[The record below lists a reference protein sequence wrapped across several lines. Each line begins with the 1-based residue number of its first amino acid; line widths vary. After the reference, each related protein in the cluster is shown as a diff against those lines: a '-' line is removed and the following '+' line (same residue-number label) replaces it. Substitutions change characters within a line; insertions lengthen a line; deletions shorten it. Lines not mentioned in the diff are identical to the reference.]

1 MKYISNLLV
10 VVAVLCLAL
19 LTSTLL
25 FAQEWSAAQKGVWKT
40 VEAHWKIDAQGD
52 LEGFLSYIHPDFRG
66 WSYQD
71 PLPGDK
77 ASVKRWA
84 GHRMQ
89 REKTLLHELKP
100 VSIQIYGDVAV
111 VLYYYTEVVKD
122 AEGKETTR
130 SGRWTDVWLKQ
141 GDGWV
146 AIGWHG
152 GQTSED

>member
-1 MKYISNLLV
+1 
-10 VVAVLCLAL
+10 
-19 LTSTLL
+19 
-25 FAQEWSAAQKGVWKT
+25 
-40 VEAHWKIDAQGD
+40 
-52 LEGFLSYIHPDFRG
+52 
-66 WSYQD
+66 
-71 PLPGDK
+71 
-77 ASVKRWA
+77 
-84 GHRMQ
+84 MQ
-89 REKTLLHELKP
+89 REKRLLHELKP

-111 VLYYYTEVVKD
+111 VLYYYTEVVKN